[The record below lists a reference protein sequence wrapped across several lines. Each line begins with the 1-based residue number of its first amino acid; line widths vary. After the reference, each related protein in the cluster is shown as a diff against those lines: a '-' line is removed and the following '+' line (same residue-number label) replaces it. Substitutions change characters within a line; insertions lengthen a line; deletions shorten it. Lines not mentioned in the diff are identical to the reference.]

1 MIPSL
6 FPWKLYD
13 FPPNPSPPPGDGKNW
28 SLIQKSRAFK
38 SAFSYYRMCT
48 VLKILKARFK
58 CCVIVTSA
66 FSQTQAHHLPAAQ
79 I

>member
-1 MIPSL
+1 MIPPL

-13 FPPNPSPPPGDGKNW
+13 FPPESESNVYSLKN
-28 SLIQKSRAFK
+28 FEGE
-38 SAFSYYRMCT
+38 
-48 VLKILKARFK
+48 FK
-58 CCVIVTSA
+58 CSVIVTSA